1 MIGAPKSSF
10 SLSYKWWSHVRVLIS
25 NQKLSPKHVV
35 DLGVEIVLL
44 IGGLLARP
52 MVIDPNHLSCLA
64 QHVNQCN
71 HPSLLLEFTLVST
84 NATKSQL
91 HMENV

>member
-71 HPSLLLEFTLVST
+71 HPSLLLEFTPVST
-84 NATKSQL
+84 NATESQL
-91 HMENV
+91 HIDNV

>member
-10 SLSYKWWSHVRVLIS
+10 SLSYKWWSHVQVSIS

-35 DLGVEIVLL
+35 DLSVEIVLPV
-44 IGGLLARP
+44 GGLLARP
-52 MVIDPNHLSCLA
+52 MVIDPDHLSCLA
-64 QHVNQCN
+64 QHVSQCY
-71 HPSLLLEFTLVST
+71 PSLLLEFTLVST
-84 NATKSQL
+84 NATESQL